1 MRRRR
6 QREMRRW
13 SKRNMRQ
20 RRRREMRRRRS
31 GNEQAKRKNGHGIN
45 DRDTKKFEGREAPQR
60 AKAVGWQAVA
70 VMVVRLDEKKTK
82 KTNKNRRKE
91 TKENQKRKKMEV
103 QAKATTNDRNKKKVM
118 KKHKKKKTTLSLYL
132 PRQTSLFPTVPLP
145 SFHSFLLPCTWSG
158 YSPWSCPMSFSARQR

>member
-1 MRRRR
+1 
-6 QREMRRW
+6 
-13 SKRNMRQ
+13 
-20 RRRREMRRRRS
+20 MRRRRS

-70 VMVVRLDEKKTK
+70 VMVARLDEKKTK

>member
-1 MRRRR
+1 MRR
-6 QREMRRW
+6 
-13 SKRNMRQ
+13 
-20 RRRREMRRRRS
+20 RRRREMRRS

-45 DRDTKKFEGREAPQR
+45 ERETKKFEGREAPQR

-70 VMVVRLDEKKTK
+70 VVVARLDEKKKKQQTK
-82 KTNKNRRKE
+82 TGGK
-91 TKENQKRKKMEV
+91 KRKKIRREKRWKYK
-103 QAKATTNDRNKKKVM
+103 QKPQQTTEIKKKVM

-132 PRQTSLFPTVPLP
+132 PHQTSLFPTVPLP